1 MSSGL
6 TQEFDGGLDL
16 FHDGV
21 VGEELTEQELR
32 RLKRVPEHMT
42 R

>member
-6 TQEFDGGLDL
+6 TQEFDGGLD
-16 FHDGV
+16 FSEEGEE
-21 VGEELTEQELR
+21 GEELTEQELR
-32 RLKRVPEHMT
+32 RLKRVPEHMP